1 MNTKTIYAL
10 GFFDGV
16 HIGHG
21 ALLRACKQMAQAQGC
36 CCGAVT
42 FTAHPD
48 ALVSGT
54 APELINTPADRR
66 MLMQQLYGIDCI
78 VELPFDNTMR
88 NTSWQTFY
96 RMLCSRYHAAGFVCG
111 HDFRF
116 GKGGAGTG
124 ALLQESCR
132 QDGLACMVIPE
143 QKLSGI
149 TVSSS
154 YIRGLLQQGDIRQAN
169 AFLGHP
175 HVFTGIV
182 VPGQQLGRTLGTPTA
197 NLLLPD
203 TLLCPKFG
211 VYACIA
217 RLENRRF
224 PAVTNIGCRPTVDG
238 KYVTVEA
245 WLLGYSG
252 DLYGKALTL
261 EFHDFL
267 REEKKFDSLAAL
279 QEEIQKNAAQTLE
292 FFQKR

>member
-21 ALLRACKQMAQAQGC
+21 ALLRACKEMAQGQNC
-36 CCGAVT
+36 RCGAVT
-42 FTAHPD
+42 FTTHPD
-48 ALVSGT
+48 GLVSGI
-54 APELINTPADRR
+54 APELINTAADRS
-66 MLMQQLYGIDCI
+66 MLMQQLYGLDCI
-78 VELPFDNTMR
+78 VQLPFDSAMR
-88 NTSWQTFY
+88 HTPWQDFY
-96 RMLCSRYHAAGFVCG
+96 RMLCSRYDAAGFVCG

-116 GKGGAGTG
+116 GKGGKGSG
-124 ALLQESCR
+124 ALLQEQCKK
-132 QDGLACMVIPE
+132 DGLVCRVIPE
-143 QKLSGI
+143 QKLEGI

-154 YIRGLLQQGDIRQAN
+154 YIRSLLRQGKIHRAN
-169 AFLGHP
+169 TFLGHP
-175 HVFTGIV
+175 HVLTGTV
-182 VPGQQLGRTLGTPTA
+182 VPGQQLGRKLGTPTA

-211 VYACIA
+211 VYACMA
-217 RLENRRF
+217 CLNGQRF
-224 PAVTNIGCRPTVDG
+224 PAVTNIGCRPTVGG
-238 KYVTVEA
+238 KSVTVEA

-261 EFHDFL
+261 EFHSFL

-292 FFQKR
+292 FFQKT

>member
-21 ALLRACKQMAQAQGC
+21 ALLRACKQLAAAQSC
-36 CCGAVT
+36 RCGAVT
-42 FTAHPD
+42 FTSHPD
-48 ALVSGT
+48 GLVSGT
-54 APELINTPADRR
+54 APKLINTASDRA
-66 MLMQQLYGIDCI
+66 MLMRQLYGMDCI
-78 VELPFDNTMR
+78 VELPFDNAMR
-88 NTSWQTFY
+88 NTSWQSFY
-96 RMLCSRYHAAGFVCG
+96 RMLCSRYGAAGFVCG

-116 GKGGAGTG
+116 GKGGEGT
-124 ALLQESCR
+124 AKLLQEICAK
-132 QDGLACMVIPE
+132 DGIPCMVIPE
-143 QKLSGI
+143 QKLEGT

-154 YIRGLLQQGDIRQAN
+154 YIRSLLLQGDIRRAN

-175 HVFTGIV
+175 HIFTGTV

-211 VYACIA
+211 VYACMA
-217 RLENRRF
+217 RLENYRY
-224 PAVTNIGCRPTVDG
+224 PAVTNIGCRPTVGG
-238 KYVTVEA
+238 KHVTVEA

-252 DLYGKALTL
+252 DLYGKAFTL
-261 EFHDFL
+261 EFHSFL
-267 REEKKFDSLAAL
+267 REEKKFASLAAL

-292 FFQKR
+292 FFQKS

>member
-21 ALLRACKQMAQAQGC
+21 ALLRACKELAEEQGC
-36 CCGAVT
+36 RCGVVT

-48 ALVSGT
+48 GLVSGT
-54 APELINTPADRR
+54 APGLINTAPDRAR
-66 MLMQQLYGIDCI
+66 LMRQHYGIDCI
-78 VELPFDNTMR
+78 VELPFDNAMR

-96 RMLCSRYHAAGFVCG
+96 RMLCRRYNAAGFVCG

-124 ALLQESCR
+124 ALLQESCI

-143 QKLSGI
+143 QRLNGI

-154 YIRGLLQQGDIRQAN
+154 YIRKLLRQGDIRQAN

-175 HVFTGIV
+175 HVFTGTV

-203 TLLCPKFG
+203 ALLCPKFG
-211 VYACIA
+211 VYACMA
-217 RLENRRF
+217 QVENRRY
-224 PAVTNIGCRPTVDG
+224 PAVTNIGCRPTVGG
-238 KYVTVEA
+238 KHVTVEA
-245 WLLGYSG
+245 WLLGCSG
-252 DLYGKALTL
+252 DLYGKAMTL
-261 EFHDFL
+261 EFHSFL
-267 REEKKFDSLAAL
+267 REEKKFASLAAL

>member
-1 MNTKTIYAL
+1 MNIQTIYAL

-21 ALLRACKQMAQAQGC
+21 ALLQACRQMALEHGC
-36 CCGAVT
+36 RCGAVT

-54 APELINTPADRR
+54 APALINTAADRS
-66 MLMQQLYGIDCI
+66 MLMQQLYGLDCI
-78 VELPFDNTMR
+78 VELPFDHAMR
-88 NTSWQTFY
+88 NTTWQDFY
-96 RMLCSRYHAAGFVCG
+96 RMLCNRYHAAGFVCG

-116 GKGGAGTG
+116 GKGGTGTG
-124 ALLQESCR
+124 QLLQEICAK
-132 QDGLACMVIPE
+132 DGLACMVIPE
-143 QKLSGI
+143 QKLDGI

-154 YIRGLLQQGDIRQAN
+154 YIRSLLLQGDIQRAN

-175 HVFTGIV
+175 HILTGTVI
-182 VPGQQLGRTLGTPTA
+182 PGQQLGRKLGTPTA

-203 TLLCPKFG
+203 MLLCPKFG
-211 VYACIA
+211 VYACMA
-217 RLENRRF
+217 RLGDQRF
-224 PAVTNIGCRPTVDG
+224 PAVTNIGCRPTVG
-238 KYVTVEA
+238 GNSVTVEA

-252 DLYGKALTL
+252 DLYGKTLTL
-261 EFHDFL
+261 EFHSFL
-267 REEKKFDSLAAL
+267 REEKKFDSLGAL

>member
-1 MNTKTIYAL
+1 MKTKTIYAL

-21 ALLRACKQMAQAQGC
+21 ALLRACKQLALEQSC
-36 CCGAVT
+36 RCGAVT

-54 APELINTPADRR
+54 APGLINTAADRA
-66 MLMQQLYGIDCI
+66 MLMQELYGMECI
-78 VELPFDNTMR
+78 VALPFDNAMR

-96 RMLCSRYHAAGFVCG
+96 RVLCSRYNAAGFVCG

-124 ALLQESCR
+124 SLLQELCAK
-132 QDGLACMVIPE
+132 DGLACMVIPE
-143 QKLSGI
+143 QKLDGT

-154 YIRGLLQQGDIRQAN
+154 HIRSLLLQGDIRRAN

-175 HVFTGIV
+175 HILTGMV

-197 NLLLPD
+197 NLLLPNM
-203 TLLCPKFG
+203 LLCPKFG
-211 VYACIA
+211 VYACMA
-217 RLENRRF
+217 RLGDQRF
-224 PAVTNIGCRPTVDG
+224 PAVTNIGCRPTVGG
-238 KYVTVEA
+238 KHVTVEA

-261 EFHDFL
+261 EFHSFL
-267 REEKKFDSLAAL
+267 REEQKFASLAAL
-279 QEEIQKNAAQTLE
+279 QAEIQKNAAQTLE
-292 FFQKR
+292 FFQKS